1 MDYSKI
7 EFSPAIPHPV
17 PFDVQKRIQQ
27 LRTYLDPNHPK
38 YEREQ
43 QHINIKAIIKLY
55 EDGEIDGIKEVFVKD
70 GKVVSEEEVFKGGW
84 SLREG
89 LRHQYTGKQAYGHGP
104 FGVNA
109 HEGIMKPF
117 SIVLY

>member
-1 MDYSKI
+1 MS
-7 EFSPAIPHPV
+7 SNHPLNPHSSSLTPSTHLQQWITARLSSRLRSQTPV
-17 PFDVQKRIQQ
+17 PFDVQKRIQE
-27 LRTYLDPNHPK
+27 LRTFLDPKHPH

-70 GKVVSEEEVFKGGW
+70 GKVVSREEVFKGGW

-89 LRHQYTGKQAYGHGP
+89 R
-104 FGVNA
+104 
-109 HEGIMKPF
+109 
-117 SIVLY
+117 LYQLAQK